1 MRDIALTF
9 NKIFIE
15 RAMKTPLLILLTAAV
30 LFAQNKLS
38 KDAHGWT
45 LFAPSSDTRIAYV
58 SQSSGDDATGQPYA
72 ANSSD
77 VGSDPFNPT
86 PSIKPYKS
94 IAAALKDVRDT
105 FPDWVLLKSND
116 TWYESGDVKNGRS
129 DTEPFLFSAY
139 GGAARPLLK
148 TGARAGFDVCCK
160 NSRNFAV
167 TGISFYAHT
176 RDPDSQEFTS
186 DSGSTGFNIY
196 TGEGYS
202 AHGILIEDCMFR
214 FYTNNVVQ
222 GSGTLNDIVIRRNVI
237 VDDYCASAHSQGLY
251 TNNVSLLLEENVFD
265 HNGWYKQSIN
275 ADNAQAEGQATM
287 FNHNTYFSAPHD
299 VIFRNNLFLRASSI
313 GNKWTANNGEASA
326 RNITIDNNLYVEGEI
341 GISMGGNEAGPYRF
355 KDISITNNVMLDI
368 GRARPTN
375 RTLGWGLDIQE
386 WDSGAVSKNLFLH
399 NASDTVKNV
408 YAINVNG
415 GAGARGITIT
425 DNIIFGMKT
434 NGSLVNFIDTLA
446 SVAFCNNAV
455 QSQNNAG
462 RLLTTGGFTGL
473 SFSSNS
479 YFSTRP
485 SAEWFRIGGTNAGL
499 ADWVT
504 RSGETGAQGTAI
516 SYPDPDRTVETY
528 HASLGKPAT
537 FAAFID
543 EARKQSKANWRP
555 EYTAAAINDWI
566 RTGFGI
572 NMSVSPGDRKTVK
585 LRRFNDP
592 NRTQVVIYAING
604 RRLGSFKSIDQA
616 RRGLPEGLYLIGVD
630 RKAMGR
636 WVRGW

>member
-1 MRDIALTF
+1 MRAALVIVMT
-9 NKIFIE
+9 ITVI
-15 RAMKTPLLILLTAAV
+15 
-30 LFAQNKLS
+30 FAQNKLS
-38 KDAHGWT
+38 KDVQGWT
-45 LFAPSSDTRIAYV
+45 IFVPSSDTRIAYV

-72 ANSSD
+72 ANASD
-77 VGSDPFNPT
+77 ISSDPFNPAS
-86 PSIKPYKS
+86 SIKPYKS
-94 IAAALKDVRDT
+94 IAAALKAVRDT
-105 FPDWVLLKSND
+105 FPDWVLLKSGD

-139 GGAARPLLK
+139 GGAVRPLLK
-148 TGARAGFDVCCK
+148 TGVKAGFDVCCK
-160 NSRNFAV
+160 NTRNFAV
-167 TGISFYAHT
+167 VGISFYAHT
-176 RDPDSQEFTS
+176 RDPVSKDFSS

-202 AHGILIEDCMFR
+202 AHGILIEDCVFR

-222 GSGTLNDIVIRRNVI
+222 GPGTLNDIVIRRNVI
-237 VDDYCASAHSQGLY
+237 ADDYCANAHSQGLY

-265 HNGWYKQSIN
+265 HNGWFKQSIN

-313 GNKWTANNGEASA
+313 GNKWTANDGAASA

-355 KDISITNNVMLDI
+355 KNISITNNVMLDI

-386 WDSGAVSKNLFLH
+386 WDSGSVYGNLFLH
-399 NASDTVKNV
+399 NALDTVNNV

-415 GAGARGITIT
+415 AAGSRGITIA
-425 DNIIFGMKT
+425 NNVIFGMKT
-434 NGSLVNFIDTLA
+434 NGSLVTFIDTLA
-446 SVAFCNNAV
+446 SVVFRDNAV
-455 QSQNNAG
+455 QSQNIAA
-462 RLLTTGGFTGL
+462 RLVTTGGFSGL

-479 YFSTRP
+479 YFSARP
-485 SAEWFRIGGTNAGL
+485 AAEWFRAGGTNADL
-499 ADWVT
+499 AGWVT
-504 RSGETGAQGTAI
+504 RSGETGAQGNAI
-516 SYPDPDRTVETY
+516 SYPDPDRTVESY

-537 FAAFID
+537 FSSFID

-566 RTGFGI
+566 RAGFGLK
-572 NMSVSPGDRKTVK
+572 MSVSPGAKKTVK
-585 LRRFNDP
+585 LRRFND
-592 NRTQVVIYAING
+592 RDQTHVAIYSING
-604 RRLGSFKSIDQA
+604 RRLGSLNSIGQA
-616 RRGLPEGLYLIGVD
+616 RRELPGGLYLIGVD
-630 RKAMGR
+630 RKAM
-636 WVRGW
+636 VRLVIGGSRGGN